1 MGMFIR
7 RCRVEYASMEF
18 GRLADIREAFHQYI
32 HGQSGD
38 SQFLT
43 QKQATWVSVYN
54 VKDPVQYALLNI
66 GILEYRFGHLY
77 NALSALNDALSSARF
92 NKDEYCLQ
100 EVQ

>member
-54 VKDPVQYALLNI
+54 VKEFLKTQAEKIERNNPSPP
-66 GILEYRFGHLY
+66 RF
-77 NALSALNDALSSARF
+77 F
-92 NKDEYCLQ
+92 
-100 EVQ
+100 